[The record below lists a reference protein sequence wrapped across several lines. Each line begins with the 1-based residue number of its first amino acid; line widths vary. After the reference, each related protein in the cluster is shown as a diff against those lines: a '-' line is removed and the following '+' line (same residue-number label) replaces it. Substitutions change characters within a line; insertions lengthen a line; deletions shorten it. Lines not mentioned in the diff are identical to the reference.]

1 MLSMKTKRQVS
12 TVLAAVAS
20 IGLSIVFL
28 LPIVWMLLTS
38 IKPTIDIF
46 SMPPKWIFEPTLEH
60 YTRHFAHADILD
72 RYLNTIIVSIGASI
86 LSLMIG
92 TTCGYALARLNI
104 RGGAVLAL
112 LILAS
117 RTIPPIAL
125 VVPFY
130 LLFRRLDML
139 DKHLTLI
146 LTYTTFLV
154 PYVIWL
160 MRGFFISLPR
170 SLEDAALVDGCSR
183 FGAFFRIILP
193 NTLSGITATFIF
205 SIILAWNELM
215 FALVLTSRNAVTIPV
230 SIIGMSGDTE
240 QGALWGP
247 LMAVST
253 LTVVPVV
260 IFALFVQKWLV
271 QGLASGSTS
280 GAAN

>member
-1 MLSMKTKRQVS
+1 MLSMKTQRQVI
-12 TVLAAVAS
+12 TVLAAVTS
-20 IGLSIVFL
+20 IALSILFL

-46 SMPPKWIFEPTLEH
+46 AMPPKWIFEPTLDH
-60 YTRHFAHADILD
+60 YRAHFVHADILN
-72 RYLNTIIVSIGASI
+72 RYLNTIIVSIGAST
-86 LSLMIG
+86 LSLVIG

-104 RGGAVLAL
+104 RGGTLLAL

-183 FGAFFRIILP
+183 FGAFFLIILP

-230 SIIGMSGDTE
+230 SITGMSGDTE